1 MPVRLKRDIHSG
13 NRMERGM
20 EKSAEAVVVR
30 RGKPPRG
37 DSLATVNEGPNLL
50 TQGSIGS
57 TRWTSQI
64 GSKEPVR

>member
-30 RGKPPRG
+30 ERDNR
-37 DSLATVNEGPNLL
+37 
-50 TQGSIGS
+50 QGRFPG
-57 TRWTSQI
+57 
-64 GSKEPVR
+64 VRDRAVARTKGRIF